1 MNILP
6 NVLHTFLRVLTR
18 RICLTIKSFLNW
30 RSFALFSDSSLCDSE
45 MELQRNIRRLLL
57 SRGQR
62 VNDDNDDDGLL
73 LKA

>member
-18 RICLTIKSFLNW
+18 RICLTIKSFLKLAIICFILVT
-30 RSFALFSDSSLCDSE
+30 RHCDSRVI
-45 MELQRNIRRLLL
+45 LQGEIRCLLL
-57 SRGQR
+57 SGGQR